1 MGYKIISTKTFEKT
15 LRKLDRAVAKRV
27 LAKIDKLKNGVE
39 EIIRLHF
46 IPKGLE
52 GLCKYKIGE
61 WRVFL
66 WLNENKKEIILYRIG
81 HRKEIYKNL

>member
-39 EIIRLHF
+39 EII
-46 IPKGLE
+46 
-52 GLCKYKIGE
+52 
-61 WRVFL
+61 
-66 WLNENKKEIILYRIG
+66 LYRIG